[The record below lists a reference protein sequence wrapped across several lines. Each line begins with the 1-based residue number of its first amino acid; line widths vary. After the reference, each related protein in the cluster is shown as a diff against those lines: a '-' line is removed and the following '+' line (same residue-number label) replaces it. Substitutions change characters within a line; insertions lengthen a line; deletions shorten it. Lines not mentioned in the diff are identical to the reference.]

1 MTIHERQE
9 IAEAILNELHF
20 RRYNEAIVNGCNE
33 KEAMTLADN
42 WELYKDAQSIFK
54 FYVDLA
60 NVVGQSE
67 QVVCPECKSTDF
79 KTAIHTDYKECNKC
93 YHYWEAN

>member
-20 RRYNEAIVNGCNE
+20 RRYNEAVANGCNE
-33 KEAMTLADN
+33 KDAMTLADN
-42 WELYKDAQSIFK
+42 WELYKDAQSLFK

-60 NVVGQSE
+60 IVSE
-67 QVVCPECKSTDF
+67 RFNENDMIDCWNSSREENYLLG
-79 KTAIHTDYKECNKC
+79 KTFNEWLN
-93 YHYWEAN
+93 EL

>member
-20 RRYNEAIVNGCNE
+20 RRYNEAISNGCNE
-33 KEAMTLADN
+33 KDAMILADN
-42 WELYKDAQSIFK
+42 WELYKDAQDLFK

-60 NVVGQSE
+60 NVSQATRT
-67 QVVCPECKSTDF
+67 VCHDCGDRGWLYDDEGRRTGTCP
-79 KTAIHTDYKECNKC
+79 C
-93 YHYWEAN
+93 YY